1 MTISVAALDAVSGRR
16 ALFLMAHPGG
26 PITGAIHK
34 GKTLPLAEAIHLWRS
49 RQWQQMLHAERIE
62 PESISQLEDQ

>member
-1 MTISVAALDAVSGRR
+1 MTRSFCAVDADGRR

-49 RQWQQMLHAERIE
+49 RQWQQVVIE